1 MQLEVVIQRCSLK
14 KVFLKMSEA
23 YNFIKKGCES
33 CEFCE
38 MFMNV
43 KKAFL

>member
-1 MQLEVVIQRCSLK
+1 
-14 KVFLKMSEA
+14 MSEA

-43 KKAFL
+43 NKAFL